1 MLYLFSGDEFKR
13 KILNYEKFIKS
24 LPNQAGIA
32 PAEIFFINRNDFN
45 PTQVESFYSGSSLFS
60 ALSAVVFKN
69 VLEYEETRDF
79 VLEKLDL
86 MGQSANTFVFLEGK
100 LNKPI
105 LDAFKKARA
114 ELNVFELPKEK
125 KEKYDNFLV
134 ANAFANKDKLNT
146 WIHFRRAMDVDVGME
161 EIIGVLFWKIK
172 DMLLKKNFSKFSE
185 EQLKI
190 FVSRISYL
198 LPEAR
203 KAGRDAEAAFEQFL
217 LEVF

>member
-1 MLYLFSGDEFKR
+1 MLYLFSGDDAKN
-13 KILNYEKFIKS
+13 KIINYEKFIKS
-24 LPNQAGIA
+24 LPKDV
-32 PAEIFFINRNDFN
+32 EVFRVNRNDFD
-45 PTQVESFYSGSSLFS
+45 QVQIESFYSGSSLFS
-60 ALSAVVFKN
+60 TKSAVVFSGI
-69 VLEYEETRDF
+69 LEYEETREF
-79 VLEKLDL
+79 ILEKLEL
-86 MGQSANTFVFLEGK
+86 MGKSGNTFVFLEGR

-105 LDAFKKARA
+105 LDTFRKARA

-125 KEKYDNFLV
+125 KEKFDNFLV

-146 WIHFRRAMDVDVGME
+146 WVYFRQAVDVGVVME
-161 EIIGVLFWKIK
+161 ELIGVLFWKIK